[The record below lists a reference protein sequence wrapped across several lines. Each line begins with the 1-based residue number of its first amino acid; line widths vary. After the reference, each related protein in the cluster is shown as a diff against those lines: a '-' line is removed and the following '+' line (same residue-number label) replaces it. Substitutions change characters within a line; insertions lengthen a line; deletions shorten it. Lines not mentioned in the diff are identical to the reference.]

1 MPDQQPEISPNPT
14 VEEIDVLRG
23 IIRYGTLENAARA
36 LGMTRYTADARVDHL
51 RRRSGF
57 CYLPQIISWAVLR
70 GWMELPEPRATR
82 RKRRRRTLRT
92 IAEPTT
98 RRGRTAVAAH
108 DEPSKPQ
115 AAPRPSRASKN

>member
-1 MPDQQPEISPNPT
+1 MPDQQSEIDPNPT

-23 IIRYGTLENAARA
+23 IIRHGTLENAARA

-108 DEPSKPQ
+108 EEQ
-115 AAPRPSRASKN
+115 TIAQTAPRVSRDSNS